1 MKKNKIVLGITV
13 SALLFLTGCDDMTS
27 IYKEYRGDSPIH
39 YTAKVKD
46 ALIRPGFNKAEL
58 SWPALND
65 PSIKKVLISWG
76 NGTGSVTYDWDSSQ
90 PFKQVIQDLP
100 EGSIIMSIVT
110 MDQVGTTS
118 LKTDVST
125 VIYGDVFKSGLEP
138 SRITSGTNI
147 VDYNVILL
155 NLSHSSNPYYK
166 GMEVLYTD
174 SSGKEKS
181 IWLEKGTNSC
191 KIRDAGLM
199 DFRCRSY
206 FAFGDN
212 ALEEYESE
220 IIPSGEIQPGTVE
233 PYMLDKSKIK
243 GIKLIGDT
251 EIHAGF
257 PQGVANIFDGK
268 IPTTRIQNFGS
279 PYHTIVYAPFPV
291 LFSFDMGDNYY
302 LSSLLWFPRHILC
315 YGHPRFFEI
324 YGAMELNPD
333 STRELYD
340 SDGVLDPYWTLLAS
354 FESTRPSGATVSSID
369 VGLTEEEWQIL
380 FNGQRF
386 EFPSGTP
393 QARYI
398 RVRVLQT
405 WGGGDPLHSTYV
417 ECNELTLYG
426 ASL

>member
-1 MKKNKIVLGITV
+1 
-13 SALLFLTGCDDMTS
+13 
-27 IYKEYRGDSPIH
+27 
-39 YTAKVKD
+39 
-46 ALIRPGFNKAEL
+46 
-58 SWPALND
+58 
-65 PSIKKVLISWG
+65 
-76 NGTGSVTYDWDSSQ
+76 
-90 PFKQVIQDLP
+90 
-100 EGSIIMSIVT
+100 
-110 MDQVGTTS
+110 
-118 LKTDVST
+118 
-125 VIYGDVFKSGLEP
+125 
-138 SRITSGTNI
+138 
-147 VDYNVILL
+147 
-155 NLSHSSNPYYK
+155 
-166 GMEVLYTD
+166 
-174 SSGKEKS
+174 
-181 IWLEKGTNSC
+181 
-191 KIRDAGLM
+191 
-199 DFRCRSY
+199 
-206 FAFGDN
+206 
-212 ALEEYESE
+212 
-220 IIPSGEIQPGTVE
+220 
-233 PYMLDKSKIK
+233 MLDKSKIK